1 MSQTQNID
9 LENSAHADQHASL
22 RLWLRMLSCTTLI
35 EDRIRQKLRDEF
47 STTLPRFDLLAQLEK
62 NPQGLT
68 MGELSKRMMISGG
81 NVTAIVDQLESE
93 GTVVRQIGAT
103 DRRSYQVIMT
113 PTGRQSFS
121 RMAQVHEEWI
131 VELFAELTER
141 DQSGLNDL
149 LGKLKTSIYQNTN
162 NVIAETEQ

>member
-1 MSQTQNID
+1 MNHPQNID
-9 LENSAHADQHASL
+9 LEISAHADQHASL

-35 EDRIRQKLRDEF
+35 EDKIRQQLREEF
-47 STTLPRFDLLAQLEK
+47 NTTLPRFDLLAQLEK

-93 GTVVRQIGAT
+93 GSVIRQIGAT
-103 DRRSYQVIMT
+103 DRRSYHVIMT
-113 PTGRQSFS
+113 PIGRQTFT
-121 RMAQVHEEWI
+121 RMAQIHEQWI
-131 VELFAELTER
+131 VELFSQISER
-141 DQSGLNDL
+141 EQSNLHEL

-162 NVIAETEQ
+162 NEISETE

>member
-1 MSQTQNID
+1 MTAPKNID
-9 LENSAHADQHASL
+9 LEISAHADQHASL

-35 EDRIRQKLRDEF
+35 EDKIRQKLRDEF
-47 STTLPRFDLLAQLEK
+47 NTTLPRFDLLAQLEK

-93 GTVVRQIGAT
+93 GTVIRQIGET
-103 DRRSYQVIMT
+103 DRRSYRVIMT
-113 PTGRQSFS
+113 TIGRQSFT

-131 VELFAELTER
+131 VELFAELAEQ

-149 LGKLKTSIYQNTN
+149 LGKLKTSIYQNSN
-162 NVIAETEQ
+162 NAMAETE

>member
-1 MSQTQNID
+1 MSQNQNID
-9 LENSAHADQHASL
+9 LEISAHADQHASL

-35 EDRIRQKLRDEF
+35 EEKIRHQLREEF
-47 STTLPRFDLLAQLEK
+47 NTTLPRFDLLAQLEK

-81 NVTAIVDQLESE
+81 NVTAIVDQLENE
-93 GTVVRQIGAT
+93 GSVVRQVGLT

-113 PTGRQSFS
+113 PFGRQSFT
-121 RMAQVHEEWI
+121 RMAQVHEQWI
-131 VELFAELTER
+131 VELFSELGER
-141 DQSGLNDL
+141 DQTNLNDL

-162 NVIAETEQ
+162 NETSETA

>member
-1 MSQTQNID
+1 MNQTHNID
-9 LENSAHADQHASL
+9 LEISAHADQHASL

-35 EDRIRQKLRDEF
+35 EDRIRQKLREEF

-81 NVTAIVDQLESE
+81 NVTAIVDQLETE
-93 GTVVRQIGAT
+93 GSVMRQIGLT

-113 PTGRQSFS
+113 PVGRQSFTQ
-121 RMAQVHEEWI
+121 MAQIHEQWI
-131 VELFAELTER
+131 VELFSDLSDQ

-149 LGKLKTSIYQNTN
+149 LGKLKASIYQNSN
-162 NVIAETEQ
+162 NEITETE

>member
-1 MSQTQNID
+1 MTAPKNID
-9 LENSAHADQHASL
+9 LEISAHADQHASL

-35 EDRIRQKLRDEF
+35 EDKIRQKLKDEF
-47 STTLPRFDLLAQLEK
+47 NTTLPRFDLLAQLEK

-93 GTVVRQIGAT
+93 GTVIRQIGET
-103 DRRSYQVIMT
+103 DRRSYRVIMT
-113 PTGRQSFS
+113 PSGRQSFT

-131 VELFAELTER
+131 VELFADLIEQ

-149 LGKLKTSIYQNTN
+149 LGKLKTSIYQNSN
-162 NVIAETEQ
+162 NAMAETE